1 MAFGLLKGER
11 IYVGQ
16 TARTFIFG
24 DYFSVFEDTSDIP
37 VIYPWSA
44 VRGYTEHPQELIFTM
59 DDGEVYTIP
68 KNSFADGEQMIR
80 VRSIAE
86 GQLSA
91 GVCHVSRR
99 IIPPKYNYRAA
110 EPPELSYSATGYY
123 AEKDINSGSAANIY
137 AMTAKYLWIIA
148 AAVFALVFL
157 SLNGIFGEI
166 EHNWYYYAPISLF
179 AGIAAAVIVCVI
191 LGIVSKF
198 RYSEF
203 VKYDVSAVEEMV
215 LIVAR
220 EGFAAVERCVYTG
233 AELIPWSSASYQFET
248 KTTIVIICKDKT
260 VCWIPKRLFPKEVQG
275 ELASFVAT
283 NLQSK

>member
-1 MAFGLLKGER
+1 MAFGLLRGER

-24 DYFSVFEDTSDIP
+24 DYFAVFEDTSDIP
-37 VIYPWSA
+37 AIYPWSA
-44 VRGYTEHPQELIFTM
+44 VRGYTERPQELIFTM
-59 DDGEVYTIP
+59 DDGEVHTIP
-68 KNSFADGEQMIR
+68 KSSFADSEQLIR

-91 GVCHVSRR
+91 DVCRVARR
-99 IIPPKYNYRAA
+99 IIPPKYNYRVT
-110 EPPELSYSATGYY
+110 EPPELSFSATGFY

-137 AMTAKYLWIIA
+137 SMTAKYLWIVA
-148 AAVFALVFL
+148 AAVFVLVFFC
-157 SLNGIFGEI
+157 LNGFLGEL
-166 EHNWYYYAPISLF
+166 EKNWYYYAPISLF
-179 AGIAAAVIVCVI
+179 AGIGAAVIVCVI

-215 LIVAR
+215 LVVAK
-220 EGFAAVERCVYTG
+220 EGFAATERCVYTG
-233 AELIPWSSASYQFET
+233 AELIPWTRASCQFET
-248 KTTIVIICKDKT
+248 KTTIVIICKDKS
-260 VCWIPKRLFPKEVQG
+260 VCWIPKRLFPKEAQS
-275 ELASFVAT
+275 ELASFVAS